1 MWIPARF
8 PALNFSGKCC
18 FFSFFFFFPVPK
30 RMDRRESLGGRSTA
44 DGTGWV
50 ASISDRIRGASCSS
64 RDKAEPS
71 VLCRKKKK
79 NSFGGRDQPRATKPR
94 RPEPNL
100 IQRVG
105 SDMQVGEEVPTT
117 SQADQVGGEEAAIVM
132 LKGEDQGDLVGSGAA
147 LPTSHQQDQPARQ
160 HQHKRKSRA
169 AEVSLPRTRV
179 QTLASEV
186 TSTAPNADTL
196 FAISRSAELF
206 LEALIARVSE
216 CAPHWASSTMPVV
229 ARPEDDKG
237 AAEGDTASP
246 PGRQINVQYDEIA
259 ATVAEDRRLSS
270 FLSDVV
276 PVRCALGV
284 AFPRDDIVP
293 EPATVA
299 KEEEEEVKEAKDAGD
314 AMEVDVQTVGAEEE
328 GAAAPHGN
336 ATTGAVQT
344 A

>member
-1 MWIPARF
+1 MQ
-8 PALNFSGKCC
+8 
-18 FFSFFFFFPVPK
+18 
-30 RMDRRESLGGRSTA
+30 ES
-44 DGTGWV
+44 
-50 ASISDRIRGASCSS
+50 
-64 RDKAEPS
+64 
-71 VLCRKKKK
+71 
-79 NSFGGRDQPRATKPR
+79 
-94 RPEPNL
+94 
-100 IQRVG
+100 
-105 SDMQVGEEVPTT
+105 EEVPTT

-132 LKGEDQGDLVGSGAA
+132 LKGEDQGDLVGAGAA
-147 LPTSHQQDQPARQ
+147 LPTTSQQDHQPAKQ
-160 HQHKRKSRA
+160 HQHRRKTRA
-169 AEVSLPRTRV
+169 AEISLPRTRV

-229 ARPEDDKG
+229 ARPEDDEG
-237 AAEGDTASP
+237 NAEGDTASP

-299 KEEEEEVKEAKDAGD
+299 KEEEEEVKEAKEAGD

-328 GAAAPHGN
+328 GAAAPQGN
-336 ATTGAVQT
+336 ATTGAVQ
-344 A
+344 AA

>member
-1 MWIPARF
+1 M
-8 PALNFSGKCC
+8 
-18 FFSFFFFFPVPK
+18 
-30 RMDRRESLGGRSTA
+30 
-44 DGTGWV
+44 
-50 ASISDRIRGASCSS
+50 
-64 RDKAEPS
+64 
-71 VLCRKKKK
+71 
-79 NSFGGRDQPRATKPR
+79 
-94 RPEPNL
+94 

-299 KEEEEEVKEAKDAGD
+299 KEEEEEVKEAKEAGD

>member
-1 MWIPARF
+1 
-8 PALNFSGKCC
+8 
-18 FFSFFFFFPVPK
+18 
-30 RMDRRESLGGRSTA
+30 
-44 DGTGWV
+44 
-50 ASISDRIRGASCSS
+50 
-64 RDKAEPS
+64 
-71 VLCRKKKK
+71 
-79 NSFGGRDQPRATKPR
+79 
-94 RPEPNL
+94 
-100 IQRVG
+100 
-105 SDMQVGEEVPTT
+105 MQEGEEVPTT
-117 SQADQVGGEEAAIVM
+117 SQADQVGGEEAIVM
-132 LKGEDQGDLVGSGAA
+132 TLKGEDQGDLVGAGAA
-147 LPTSHQQDQPARQ
+147 LPTSQQDQPAKQ
-160 HQHKRKSRA
+160 HQHRRKTRA

-196 FAISRSAELF
+196 FSISRSAELF

-299 KEEEEEVKEAKDAGD
+299 KEEEEEVKEAKEAGD

-336 ATTGAVQT
+336 ATTGTVQ
-344 A
+344 AA